1 MLKKRVY
8 VSGGIKHYDVIR
20 TKPIEKERL
29 KEEQDIRS
37 VQSVLEERER
47 KLRGKREEEQRKHD
61 EKLLADFVIFQQQ
74 LQDGQGGWQ
83 SADQSV
89 SGGNKEIEK
98 SEHTTYETEE
108 TICLNCNPGMY
119 RWTNKSIFFNYD
131 LL

>member
-74 LQDGQGGWQ
+74 LQDGQGG
-83 SADQSV
+83 
-89 SGGNKEIEK
+89 
-98 SEHTTYETEE
+98 
-108 TICLNCNPGMY
+108 
-119 RWTNKSIFFNYD
+119 
-131 LL
+131 